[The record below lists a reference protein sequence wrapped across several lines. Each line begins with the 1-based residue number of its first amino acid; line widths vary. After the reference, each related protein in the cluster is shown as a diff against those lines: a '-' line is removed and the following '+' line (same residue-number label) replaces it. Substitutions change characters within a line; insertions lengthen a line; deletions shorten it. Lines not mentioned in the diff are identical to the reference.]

1 MERAPALISLE
12 GTRHRTCDGVTRRDV
27 LRIGGLAA
35 LGLSLPDL
43 LRAHAAAAG
52 PSAAGR
58 GRARNVLLVYL
69 GGGQT
74 HHDTLDPKP
83 EAPQEIR
90 GKYDTLPTKL
100 AGIRYT
106 DQMPHLAQCNDLYTL
121 VRSQVSGNDHHET
134 SSQWMLTGNYG
145 TAQGGD
151 FPAIGAVVTHEMKPL
166 NTLPPYVAIPR
177 NPSFTWELGKAA
189 WLGEQ
194 HESFK
199 CGDPAQKDWKV
210 TNLGLHADVNAAR
223 VGRRKGLLD
232 AIDTLARRVEGS
244 DSLRAMD
251 AFYQRAAQ
259 MVLSE
264 EARAAFDLTRESDRT
279 RDAYGRSERFGPQAL
294 LARRLIEAKVRF
306 VMLNLGG
313 WDHHAK
319 IFESCDR
326 ALKPYDQA
334 IAALLRDMN
343 DRGLLQETLVAVYGE
358 FGRTS
363 KINKDAGRDHWGHAG
378 SMIFAGAGV
387 RPGQVIGAT
396 DVRGEYVTD
405 RPVRPHEVAAT
416 LYHALGIEFHKELLT
431 PSGRPVRILTDAAP
445 VHELFG

>member
-1 MERAPALISLE
+1 MLSLPLK
-12 GTRHRTCDGVTRRDV
+12 RHRTCDGVSRRDL
-27 LRIGGLAA
+27 LRVGSLAG
-35 LGLSLPDL
+35 LGLTLPDL
-43 LRAHAAAAG
+43 LRARAAEAAAG
-52 PSAAGR
+52 GAAGR

-83 EAPQEIR
+83 DAPPEIR
-90 GKYDTLPTKL
+90 GKYGTIPTKL
-100 AGIRYT
+100 TGIRYS
-106 DQMPHLAQCNDLYTL
+106 DQMPELAQCNDLYAL
-121 VRSQVSGNDHHET
+121 VRSQVSGSDHHET

-151 FPAIGAVVTHEMKPL
+151 FPAIGAVVTHQTKPL

-194 HESFK
+194 FESFK

-210 TNLGLHADVNAAR
+210 TNLGLQADVNAGR
-223 VGRRKGLLD
+223 LERRKSLLD
-232 AIDTLARRVEGS
+232 AIDTLARKVEGS

-251 AFYQRAAQ
+251 SFYQRAAQ

-264 EARAAFDLTRESDRT
+264 EARAAFDLTRETDKT
-279 RDAYGRSERFGPQAL
+279 REAYGAPDRFGVQAL
-294 LARRLIEAKVRF
+294 LARRLIEANVRF

-313 WDHHAK
+313 WDHHGK
-319 IFESCDR
+319 IFESCDKVLR
-326 ALKPYDQA
+326 PYDRA

-343 DRGLLQETLVAVYGE
+343 ERGLLKETLVAVYGE

-363 KINKDAGRDHWGHAG
+363 KINKDAGRDHWAHAG
-378 SMIFAGAGV
+378 SMLFAGAGV

-396 DVRGEYVTD
+396 DDRGEYVTD

-416 LYHALGIEFHKELLT
+416 LYHALGIDYHRDLMT
-431 PSGRPVRILTDAAP
+431 PASRPVPILPDAQP
-445 VHELFG
+445 IHEL